1 MSKMELGSKLQL
13 RDGLAYHCTKNL
25 FINCCDTKSKIHWI
39 EELGF
44 KKCKEEEFELKDLR
58 VDKKCIYVG
67 EVIKSKI
74 LPLGNTEKQK
84 TFCCYETEIIASLNR
99 MAKQESEKGTAKE
112 PNCSSLSLET
122 IEERLGDIKQY
133 FSDQSEINLQR
144 EEL

>member
-1 MSKMELGSKLQL
+1 MGKIELGSKLQL
-13 RDGLAYHCTKNL
+13 RDGQAYQCNRTF
-25 FINCCDTKSKIHWI
+25 FINCCDIKIKKNWL

-44 KKCKEEEFELKDLR
+44 KKCKEEEFELRDLR

-67 EVIKSKI
+67 QVIKSEI
-74 LPLGNTEKQK
+74 SLLGNTEKQK
-84 TFCCYETEIIASLNR
+84 TFCCYETEIVASLNR

-122 IEERLGDIKQY
+122 IEARLGDIKQY